1 MNYYDK
7 HADSYISTTVSL
19 DMSVQYSL
27 FLPFLPQGGS
37 ILDAGCGSGRD
48 SLYFLEHGYKVEA
61 FDISVAMVKYARAL
75 TGLAVR
81 KLSFK
86 ELDYDSDFDGIWACA
101 SLLHV
106 PRTELPAV
114 FGLLH
119 RALKPQGL
127 LYCSFK
133 DWEEDFSTDGR
144 SFTCFTEQGFQA
156 FLSELSFF
164 ELVQVSHSQDV
175 REGRADERWLNV
187 LLRKKIWA

>member
-61 FDISVAMVKYARAL
+61 FDISAAMVEHARAL
-75 TGLAVR
+75 TGLTVR
-81 KLSFK
+81 KLSFM
-86 ELDYDSDFDGIWACA
+86 ELDYTSAFDGIWACA

-106 PRTELPAV
+106 PRVELGFV

-133 DWEEDFSTDGR
+133 DREEDFSTDER
-144 SFTCFTEQGFQA
+144 SFTCFTEQGFLA
-156 FLSELSFF
+156 FLSELSLF
-164 ELVQVSHSQDV
+164 ELVQLSHSQDI
-175 REGRADERWLNV
+175 REGRADERWLN
-187 LLRKKIWA
+187 LLVRAKPIH

>member
-27 FLPFLPQGGS
+27 FLPYLPQGGS

-48 SLYFLEHGYKVEA
+48 SLQFLSQGFKVEA
-61 FDISVAMVKYARAL
+61 FDISAAMVEHARAL
-75 TGLAVR
+75 TGLTVR
-81 KLSFK
+81 KLSFM
-86 ELDYDSDFDGIWACA
+86 ELDYTSAFDGIWACA

-106 PRTELPAV
+106 PRVELGFV

-133 DWEEDFSTDGR
+133 DREEDFSTDER
-144 SFTCFTEQGFQA
+144 SFTCFTEQGFLA
-156 FLSELSFF
+156 FLSELSLF
-164 ELVQVSHSQDV
+164 ELVQLSHSQDI
-175 REGRADERWLNV
+175 REGRADERWLN
-187 LLRKKIWA
+187 LLVRAKPIH